1 MNVQIRSDL
10 KENDDEFSE
19 GKTQRNLKKLKEISK
34 KTQGIW
40 RKTQGNFRKTQEI
53 ANFQLELAAEKC
65 PKKAC
70 VFARSQ
76 KLVLVPWPKP
86 QLGEQGKKG
95 KLELVAIIP
104 AAPPTAPSGS
114 FSPPFILLNWSLVD
128 SSWA

>member
-65 PKKAC
+65 QKKKPDYKYRDR
-70 VFARSQ
+70 VKTFA
-76 KLVLVPWPKP
+76 
-86 QLGEQGKKG
+86 
-95 KLELVAIIP
+95 
-104 AAPPTAPSGS
+104 
-114 FSPPFILLNWSLVD
+114 D
-128 SSWA
+128 